1 MITEYPIVLFDGVCN
16 FCNSSVQFI
25 IKRDKARQLRFGSL
39 QSASGMLLKKQY
51 AIPDDL
57 DSVILIENGKYYAK
71 SVAALRIAN
80 YFGGA
85 WKLLKIGYLIPRFIR
100 DFFYD
105 MIAENRYKWFGKKET
120 CMLPSKEQR
129 ALFLD

>member
-1 MITEYPIVLFDGVCN
+1 MLFDGVCN

-25 IKRDKARQLRFGSL
+25 IKRDKAHQLRFGSL
-39 QSASGMLLKKQY
+39 QSASGMQLKKQY

-71 SVAALRIAN
+71 STAALRIVA
-80 YFGGA
+80 YFGIA
-85 WKLLKIGYLIPRFIR
+85 WKFLAIFYLVPRFIR
-100 DFFYD
+100 DYFYEI
-105 MIAENRYKWFGKKET
+105 IAKNRYKWFGKKET

-129 ALFLD
+129 ALFLE

>member
-1 MITEYPIVLFDGVCN
+1 MITEHPIVLFDGVCN

-25 IKRDKARQLRFGSL
+25 IKRDKVHQLRFGSL
-39 QSASGMLLKKQY
+39 QSASGMQLKKQY

-71 SVAALRIAN
+71 SSAALHIA
-80 YFGGA
+80 G
-85 WKLLKIGYLIPRFIR
+85 WKLLKIGYLFPGFIR

-105 MIAENRYKWFGKKET
+105 MIAKNRYKWFGKKET
-120 CMLPSKEQR
+120 CMLPSKAQR
-129 ALFLD
+129 ALFLE

>member
-1 MITEYPIVLFDGVCN
+1 MITEHPIVLFDGVCN

-25 IKRDKARQLRFGSL
+25 IKRDKAHQLRFGSL
-39 QSASGMLLKKQY
+39 QSASGMQLKKQY

-71 SVAALRIAN
+71 SSAALHIAD
-80 YFGGA
+80 YFGVG
-85 WKLLKIGYLIPRFIR
+85 WNLLKICFLVPRFIR

-105 MIAENRYKWFGKKET
+105 MIAKNRYKWFGKKET

-129 ALFLD
+129 ALFLE